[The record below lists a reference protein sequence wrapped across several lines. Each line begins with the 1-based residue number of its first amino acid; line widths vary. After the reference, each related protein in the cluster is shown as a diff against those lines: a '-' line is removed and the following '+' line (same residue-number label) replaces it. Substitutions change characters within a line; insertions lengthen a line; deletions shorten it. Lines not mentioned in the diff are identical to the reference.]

1 MGKTRFFDTVSQ
13 SWQDAVTIDP
23 DRMLENEIVTGP
35 TLLVAKDTTI
45 VVPTGYSAE
54 MSAGGYLLI
63 TPQD

>member
-1 MGKTRFFDTVSQ
+1 M
-13 SWQDAVTIDP
+13 TIDP